1 MLGNTYDDIKMGTF
15 SYISHMYIFDFNVP
29 TYVSTMC
36 NHCAISCRLPI
47 DYDGSF
53 HHRRRC
59 NTTKQ
64 PYPYK
69 VSKVRF
75 DKSHL

>member
-1 MLGNTYDDIKMGTF
+1 
-15 SYISHMYIFDFNVP
+15 
-29 TYVSTMC
+29 MC

-47 DYDGSF
+47 NYDGSF

-75 DKSHL
+75 DKIKPIHNANYFIDHIWKRFVKKAGTPSFST